1 MRKVLSSIIGAIPG
15 AVIVGT
21 GYDGR
26 DGLVK
31 IRSLRPDIV
40 TLDIEMPNLDGLG
53 VLQELRLLPA
63 SERPSVLICS
73 TLTSAGSHAALK
85 AMRLG
90 AADVIL
96 KDPHSLGAGS
106 AAAKSELTDKIKA
119 LFDSKARQRTPASFR
134 AASASTAAATSA
146 STAAA
151 TSSHTAPART
161 LDLAGKVFDVIL
173 IGSSTGGPPV
183 LEQIL
188 MALPA
193 DLPMPVVVAQHMPRM
208 FTKSMSE
215 RLDEECALSV
225 VHAEHEMP
233 LLPGAV
239 YITPGGMHS
248 RVKANSTGRAT
259 LIISEEPRG
268 ALYKPSVDELFA
280 SGAALGAKALGIVLT
295 GMGADGAIGAK
306 AMHANRGMVI
316 AQDAESCVVYGMPRA
331 VVEAGA
337 ACAQLTPAQICAA
350 VRQLAP
356 SGQGMSSTSSAA

>member
-1 MRKVLSSIIGAIPG
+1 MRVLVVDDSALMRKVLSSIIGGIPG

-21 GYDGR
+21 AYDGR
-26 DGLVK
+26 DGLSK

-40 TLDIEMPNLDGLG
+40 TLDIEMPHLDGMG
-53 VLQELRLLPA
+53 VLQELRLLPVA
-63 SERPSVLICS
+63 ERPAVLICS

-85 AMRLG
+85 ALRLG
-90 AADVIL
+90 ASDVIL
-96 KDPHSLGAGS
+96 KDPHSLGAGGD
-106 AAAKSELTDKIKA
+106 AAKVDLTGKIKA
-119 LFDSKARQRTPASFR
+119 LYESKHRCP
-134 AASASTAAATSA
+134 ATSA
-146 STAAA
+146 PRASVA
-151 TSSHTAPART
+151 TPGSHASPPRT
-161 LDLAGKVFDVIL
+161 IDLSGKAIEVIL

-208 FTKSMSE
+208 FTKSISE

-233 LLPGAV
+233 LLPGSV
-239 YITPGGMHS
+239 YITPGGLHS
-248 RVKANSTGRAT
+248 RIKPNAKGRAT
-259 LIISEEPRG
+259 LIVAEDPKG
-268 ALYKPSVDELFA
+268 ALYKPSVDELLA
-280 SGAALGAKALGIVLT
+280 SGAALGPRALGIVLT

-306 AMHANRGMVI
+306 AMHASKGIVI

-337 ACAQLTPAQICAA
+337 ASAQLTPPQICAA

-356 SGQGMSSTSSAA
+356 FGQGRPSSQSAA

>member
-1 MRKVLSSIIGAIPG
+1 MRVLIVDDSAFMRKVLSSIVGSIPG

-21 GYDGR
+21 AYDGR
-26 DGLVK
+26 DGLSK
-31 IRSLRPDIV
+31 IKTLRPDIV
-40 TLDIEMPNLDGLG
+40 TLDIEMPNLDGMG

-63 SERPSVLICS
+63 AERPSVLICS

-85 AMRLG
+85 ALRLG
-90 AADVIL
+90 ASDVIL
-96 KDPHSLGAGS
+96 KDPHSLGAGGE
-106 AAAKSELTDKIKA
+106 AAKGELTGKIKA
-119 LFDSKARQRTPASFR
+119 LYESKHRRPATPSLRTPVAQAGAHTGPPR
-134 AASASTAAATSA
+134 AI
-146 STAAA
+146 
-151 TSSHTAPART
+151 
-161 LDLAGKVFDVIL
+161 DLAGRAFEVIL

-233 LLPGAV
+233 LLPGSV

-248 RVKANSTGRAT
+248 RLKPNPQGRAT
-259 LIISEEPRG
+259 LIVSEEPKG
-268 ALYKPSVDELFA
+268 ALYKPSVDELLA
-280 SGAALGAKALGIVLT
+280 SGAALGPRALGIVLT

-306 AMHANRGMVI
+306 AMHVNKGIVI

-337 ACAQLTPAQICAA
+337 ASAQLTPAQICAA

-356 SGQGMSSTSSAA
+356 SGQGMASNQTAA

>member
-21 GYDGR
+21 AYDGR
-26 DGLVK
+26 DGLAK

-96 KDPHSLGAGS
+96 KDPHSLGAGGE
-106 AAAKSELTDKIKA
+106 AAKGELTGKIKA
-119 LFDSKARQRTPASFR
+119 LFDSKARQRTPAPIR
-134 AASASTAAATSA
+134 ASSTA
-146 STAAA
+146 TAAA

-306 AMHANRGMVI
+306 AMHASRGMVI